1 MPVPVAVQCTPV
13 QRYRHRQQA
22 EGALLANKFQR
33 PPYNPFKKTMP
44 DWPELGLALLL
55 GLLPGAQVPSSSEQ
69 ATYTVAADTRTQLV
83 FDQLSASNA
92 NLVNEDADQSSG
104 SARNQTPPPPA
115 QTQNPPSA
123 TVAQR
128 TLNCRYAANPNRRR
142 FGCKD
147 EYFDWDETLTRD
159 WNGVRNEARVR
170 GITPSASYYSAL
182 QTNATGGSHQMWGY
196 VGQFTAGVDF
206 NFEKLLK
213 VPGMSFYFSEYW
225 GTGSNL
231 TATIGSV
238 FPVQTNYGVGSHLGE
253 IYLQQKLLNS
263 DLTLA
268 AGRLAAN
275 YTFAGLPVFD
285 NYVSAGI
292 NGTPH
297 SILVNDPSYSGP
309 PPGLEWG
316 AQAVYSP
323 TPVVQ
328 IAAGLFNTNPNSA
341 NNGNIFAFQQGNKG
355 ALVTAQLSYLHNQQS
370 NDSGK
375 PGQFTAGFFE
385 DTNDFAILPV
395 GQSRSSG
402 NAGIF
407 VLAQQMVYQ
416 PDQAGLTQGLIIWGA
431 WAYSGKQ
438 SVSPMPVF
446 GGVGLSYE
454 GLIPQRKNDLV
465 SVGWLYGKTSDFI
478 PGASAEKLLEVNYQW
493 VPKRYLRIFPVF
505 QYFWHPTGTKTP
517 DVAVFGVRLNL
528 TF

>member
-1 MPVPVAVQCTPV
+1 MTLILGGPRFTFAQ
-13 QRYRHRQQA
+13 
-22 EGALLANKFQR
+22 EAL
-33 PPYNPFKKTMP
+33 
-44 DWPELGLALLL
+44 
-55 GLLPGAQVPSSSEQ
+55 
-69 ATYTVAADTRTQLV
+69 
-83 FDQLSASNA
+83 NA
-92 NLVNEDADQSSG
+92 NLVTEDADQSSG
-104 SARNQTPPPPA
+104 SSAQNQTPSPPA

-128 TLNCRYAANPNRRR
+128 TLDCRYAANPNKRR
-142 FGCKD
+142 FRCKD
-147 EYFDWDETLTRD
+147 EYFAWDETLTRD
-159 WNGVRNEARVR
+159 WNGLRDEAKVL
-170 GITPSASYYSAL
+170 GITPTVSYYSAL
-182 QTNATGGSHQMWGY
+182 QTNATGASHQIWGY
-196 VGQFTAGVDF
+196 VGQLTAGVDL
-206 NFEKLLK
+206 NFEKLLTI
-213 VPGMSFYFSEYW
+213 PGMSFYLSEYW

-238 FPVQTNYGVGSHLGE
+238 FPVTINYGVGSHLGE
-253 IYLQQKLLNS
+253 IYLQQKLVNN

-285 NYVSAGI
+285 NYMTAGI
-292 NGTPH
+292 NATPQ
-297 SILVNDPSYSGP
+297 SLLVNDLSYVGP

-316 AQAVYSP
+316 AQAVYSA

-355 ALVTAQLSYLHNQQS
+355 ALLTAQLTYLHRQRS

-375 PGQFTAGFFE
+375 PGQYTAGFFE

-395 GQSRSSG
+395 GHSRSNG

-407 VLAQQMVYQ
+407 VLGQQMVYQ
-416 PDQAGLTQGLIIWGA
+416 PEEAVTQGLTIWGA

-446 GGVGLSYE
+446 GGAGLSYE
-454 GLIPQRKNDLV
+454 GLFPQRKNDVV
-465 SVGWLYGKTSDFI
+465 SLGWLYGGTSDVI
-478 PGASAEKLLEVNYQW
+478 PSAAAAKLLEVNYQW
-493 VPKRYLRIFPVF
+493 VPKRYLRIFPDF
-505 QYFWHPTGTKTP
+505 QYLWRPTGRTTS